1 MPVSKAWPYPRW
13 VAHRGG
19 GVAAPENTLAGMRAA
34 VSNGYRMA
42 EFDAKL
48 SRDGVAVLMHD
59 ATLERTT
66 NGQGPAGDLTFAEL
80 ARLDAGSWH
89 SPAFTGE
96 PVPTLEA
103 VARYARAVGLA
114 CNVEIKPTPGLESVT
129 GTQVALP
136 CASLWEGCDVAPLLS
151 SFSLEALE
159 AARAACPQLALG
171 IITAKFEPGLVDALK
186 RLDCVSVHLLHKE
199 LTRERVAGL
208 RDAGFRVAAWTIN
221 DPARAL
227 ELIEWGVDA
236 VITDEIVRIDPRPR
250 T

>member
-1 MPVSKAWPYPRW
+1 MPVAKAWPYPRW

-34 VSNGYRMA
+34 VANGYRMA

-48 SRDGVAVLMHD
+48 SRDGIAVLMHD

-66 NGQGPAGDLTFAEL
+66 SGRGPAGDLTFAEL

-89 SPAFTGE
+89 SPAFAGE

-103 VARYARAVGLA
+103 IARYGRAVGLA

-129 GTQVALP
+129 GTQIALQ
-136 CASLWEGCDVAPLLS
+136 CAALWDGCDVAPLLS
-151 SFSLEALE
+151 SFSLESLE
-159 AARAACPQLALG
+159 AARAACPQLPRG
-171 IITAKFEPGLVDALK
+171 IITAKFEPGLVDAL
-186 RLDCVSVHLLHKE
+186 RQLDCVSVHLLHKE

-208 RDAGFRVAAWTIN
+208 RDAGFRVAAWTVN
-221 DPARAL
+221 DRARAL
-227 ELIEWGVDA
+227 ELLDWGADA